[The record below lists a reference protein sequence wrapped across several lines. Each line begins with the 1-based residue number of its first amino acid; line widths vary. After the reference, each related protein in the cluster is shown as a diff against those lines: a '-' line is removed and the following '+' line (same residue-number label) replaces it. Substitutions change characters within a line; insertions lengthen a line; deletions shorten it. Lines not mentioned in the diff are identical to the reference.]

1 EVCALERDFERFPFG
16 DKTLVGERGVQLSG
30 GQKARIGL
38 ARALYRNSDI
48 ILMDDPLS
56 AVDTS
61 VAKHIFDK
69 CIVDYLCDKI
79 RILVTHQIQFIRKAT
94 QILVLNDEGKCL
106 GLGFYDELQSR
117 GLDFMS
123 ILSDR
128 EREPDMKAEEGED
141 RERQLNGYDIKIKY
155 QRTSVNDN
163 LVTSN
168 TEVENTEPKI
178 ADEYKET
185 GSLSGKVYSTFI
197 KAGAGP
203 LLFFNTIL
211 FTIIAQI
218 IYHGSDYF
226 LTRWTNKN
234 QNTDNTN
241 TSDQNRDMIIYT
253 SLMFALFIAS
263 LLRAITWFVMFM
275 RASVNLH
282 NSMFYRL
289 LRAPMYVFENN
300 PDGRILNRFS
310 KDLGTID
317 EQLPETA
324 WGFNLALTQGI
335 GGIIMIVIVSPYLI
349 IPAFVLIVV
358 LLAARTIYMKSA
370 RDIKRAEGLT
380 RSPVYSHVSTTLNGL
395 ASVRAFGAQEMFEK
409 QCYVYQDDHS
419 ATWMLNLTASVAFAL
434 LMDGLCFLYIVI
446 IFAVFMVFPE
456 KLGASDAGLAL
467 SSALMLSGM
476 TEWGV
481 RKSAEMESQMTS
493 VERIIEYSKLPQE
506 AALTAH
512 ESRKPP
518 ADWPQKGRIE
528 FRDVSLYYKGS
539 DEPVLKNLNCVIKS
553 GEKVGIVGRTGAGK
567 SSIISALF
575 RMVEPNGDIIM
586 DGLSVGGIGLRELRS
601 KISIIPQDPV
611 VFTGSVRKNL
621 DPFGEYSDQYI
632 WSALEEVQ
640 LKGAV
645 GDLPGQLDAQL
656 AEGGANLSVGQ
667 RQLVCLARAIL
678 RHNRVLVLDEATAN
692 VDHKTDALIQTTIR
706 DKFSDCTVLTIAH
719 RLNTI
724 IDCDRVL
731 VLDAGE
737 IIEFGEPFV
746 LLQQKGQLYDMCRK
760 TGRHMFNRLLN
771 MAKESHFMRF
781 NATQIDGEDIETHL

>member
-1 EVCALERDFERFPFG
+1 
-16 DKTLVGERGVQLSG
+16 
-30 GQKARIGL
+30 
-38 ARALYRNSDI
+38 
-48 ILMDDPLS
+48 
-56 AVDTS
+56 
-61 VAKHIFDK
+61 
-69 CIVDYLCDKI
+69 
-79 RILVTHQIQFIRKAT
+79 
-94 QILVLNDEGKCL
+94 CL
-106 GLGFYDELQSR
+106 GLGSYDELQSR

-123 ILSDR
+123 ILKDQ
-128 EREPDMKAEEGED
+128 EREAYNKAEEEEN
-141 RERQLNGYDIKIKY
+141 RERQLNSYDSKFKL
-155 QRTSVNDN
+155 QTTSMEESLTIRNV
-163 LVTSN
+163 

-178 ADEYKET
+178 ADEDRET
-185 GSLSGKVYSTFI
+185 GSVSNEVYCTFI

-203 LLFFNTIL
+203 LLFFTTIL
-211 FTIIAQI
+211 FTIIAQT

-226 LTRWTNKN
+226 LTQWTDKN
-234 QNTDNTN
+234 QNTNTCE
-241 TSDQNRDMIIYT
+241 QNRDAIIY
-253 SLMFALFIAS
+253 SLLMAALFIAS

-310 KDLGTID
+310 SDLGIID

-324 WGFNLALTQGI
+324 WGVNLALTQGI
-335 GGIIMIVIVSPYLI
+335 GGIIMIVIVNPYLI

-358 LLAARTIYMKSA
+358 LIAARTIYIKSA

-409 QCYVYQDDHS
+409 QFYVYQDDHS
-419 ATWMLNLTASVAFAL
+419 ATWMLDLDSCSAFAIL
-434 LMDGLCFLYIVI
+434 IDGLCFVYIAI

-456 KLGASDAGLAL
+456 KLGAGDAGLAL
-467 SSALMLSGM
+467 SSALMLTGM
-476 TEWGV
+476 TEWGI
-481 RKSAEMESQMTS
+481 RKSAEMESDMTS

-518 ADWPQKGRIE
+518 ADWPQRGRIE

-553 GEKVGIVGRTGAGK
+553 GEKIGIVGRTGAGK

-575 RMVEPNGDIIM
+575 RMVEPKGEIVM
-586 DGLSVGGIGLRELRS
+586 DGINTGSIGLRELRS

-621 DPFGEYSDQYI
+621 DPFGEYSDQNL

-667 RQLVCLARAIL
+667 RQLVCLARAIHSPKYL
-678 RHNRVLVLDEATAN
+678 PDNNLFKI
-692 VDHKTDALIQTTIR
+692 VDTFSNCVWILIAMAFTMKGNTKIGMHLIQIISHR
-706 DKFSDCTVLTIAH
+706 WLTRYI
-719 RLNTI
+719 
-724 IDCDRVL
+724 
-731 VLDAGE
+731 
-737 IIEFGEPFV
+737 
-746 LLQQKGQLYDMCRK
+746 Y
-760 TGRHMFNRLLN
+760 
-771 MAKESHFMRF
+771 
-781 NATQIDGEDIETHL
+781 